1 MTPMA
6 GKIEVILYSVTVAVA
21 TEGATV
27 LRRTVPI
34 RHLADQSYTNLSTYN
49 TVYSKGECT
58 GWTGPKSKLV

>member
-27 LRRTVPI
+27 PRRTVPI

-49 TVYSKGECT
+49 TLSIIVSLALSVLMT
-58 GWTGPKSKLV
+58 MLT